1 MNLFLFKIS
10 ALCLALGACAAKSI
24 SPRQQFSG
32 MYKVRIELQK
42 NKLQMPGLR
51 DSVEAGMKSTQ
62 KALSEAQHMTDLD
75 LTKID
80 TSTIE
85 GKVEYSATAFA
96 KSISQI
102 GIQLGNVGDEI
113 GKYADQL
120 STESISGLASF
131 LDQQIFE
138 VQLFEDGSIKTKGD
152 MITRFIF
159 KMYLWDVK
167 DNQFVL
173 SDENNNL
180 IQNFEIQE
188 RTQNSFVVQ
197 NDLLKLHFQKVQ

>member
-1 MNLFLFKIS
+1 MQPNPFLQDNS
-10 ALCLALGACAAKSI
+10 SVACTRFAWAAKI
-24 SPRQQFSG
+24 N
-32 MYKVRIELQK
+32 Y
-42 NKLQMPGLR
+42 QMQGLR

-62 KALSEAQHMTDLD
+62 KALSEANNIYDRFGFDQDWYKYHWR
-75 LTKID
+75 KGRIF
-80 TSTIE
+80 
-85 GKVEYSATAFA
+85 KATAFA

-113 GKYADQL
+113 ENMDQL

-131 LDQQIFE
+131 LDQQI
-138 VQLFEDGSIKTKGD
+138 LRYSSLKMGSIKTKGD

-159 KMYLWDVK
+159 KCIYGMWK
-167 DNQFVL
+167 TTNL
-173 SDENNNL
+173 SFLMKIKNV

>member
-10 ALCLALGACAAKSI
+10 ALCLALGACATKSI
-24 SPRQQFSG
+24 SPRYQFSG

-96 KSISQI
+96 KSIFQI

-159 KMYLWDVK
+159 KMYL
-167 DNQFVL
+167 
-173 SDENNNL
+173 
-180 IQNFEIQE
+180 
-188 RTQNSFVVQ
+188 
-197 NDLLKLHFQKVQ
+197 